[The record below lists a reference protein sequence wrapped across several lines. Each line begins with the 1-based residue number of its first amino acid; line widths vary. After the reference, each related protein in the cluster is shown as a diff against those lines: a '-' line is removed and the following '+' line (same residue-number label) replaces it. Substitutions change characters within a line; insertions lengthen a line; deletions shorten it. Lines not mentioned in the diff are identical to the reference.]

1 MWIEIEILLKDDIV
15 DWKDLGFSD
24 SYDSARRMVRITD
37 IAFLQEAL
45 HDIQILAFKDRT
57 SVYIK
62 GDYAQ
67 LRDKMLHIQF
77 DMDND
82 L

>member
-1 MWIEIEILLKDDIV
+1 
-15 DWKDLGFSD
+15 
-24 SYDSARRMVRITD
+24 MVRITD